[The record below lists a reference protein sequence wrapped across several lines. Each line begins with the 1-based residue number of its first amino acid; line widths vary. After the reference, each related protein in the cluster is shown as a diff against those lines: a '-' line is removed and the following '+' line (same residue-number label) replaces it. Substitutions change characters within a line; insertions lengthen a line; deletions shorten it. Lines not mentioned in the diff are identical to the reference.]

1 METFEDI
8 FLKLNNLIKNNL
20 ESEKLEEII
29 TLTGNL
35 AGVVAELKAELEL
48 MEQAVDGLNLG
59 KVFKEEIDLLNQIIF
74 DNFLPVT
81 KTVEILC
88 SKYADETDSD
98 AKDFPAIVKSKIS
111 TMQKRLST
119 IIEKT
124 PKKMIKLENLVKIN
138 EKLIPAVEDIG
149 VDQSNAIKDVKRL
162 VTTFTS
168 VMDSLKAFV
177 TELIS
182 SNSELAVFDEKIN
195 SLNALLEDERKI
207 NVALKEKISLKDRE
221 IESLLKRQDEL
232 RKEMEGEANK
242 NLAKK
247 LAVLKDELKELALFL
262 EESPKFQIAHL
273 VNNINNCTLGQL

>member
-124 PKKMIKLENLVKIN
+124 PKKMIKLE
-138 EKLIPAVEDIG
+138 
-149 VDQSNAIKDVKRL
+149 Q
-162 VTTFTS
+162 
-168 VMDSLKAFV
+168 
-177 TELIS
+177 
-182 SNSELAVFDEKIN
+182 
-195 SLNALLEDERKI
+195 
-207 NVALKEKISLKDRE
+207 
-221 IESLLKRQDEL
+221 
-232 RKEMEGEANK
+232 
-242 NLAKK
+242 
-247 LAVLKDELKELALFL
+247 
-262 EESPKFQIAHL
+262 
-273 VNNINNCTLGQL
+273 